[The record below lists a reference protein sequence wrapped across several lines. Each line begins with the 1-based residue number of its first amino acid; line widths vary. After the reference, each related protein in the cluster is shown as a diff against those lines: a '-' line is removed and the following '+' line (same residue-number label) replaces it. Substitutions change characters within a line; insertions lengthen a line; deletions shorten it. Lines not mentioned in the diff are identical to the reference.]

1 MNASEMSAFQQRL
14 AEIRET
20 RGDTIKVSEIGDV
33 VASLLRTLNGDLSA
47 SELRLYRELD
57 DLANYIRSAKSE
69 ISAIRPEQIQSDFI
83 DRATDELDAIV
94 KATESAT
101 TTILDCA
108 ETLGGLS
115 AKVGDEHGQAIN
127 DVVTRIYEA
136 SSFQDLTGQRVT
148 KVVNALK
155 HIELELEKIIKVFG
169 DEIRKTTSSA
179 KLSKPDDKRSD
190 AHLLNGPQLAGQ
202 GVSQAEID
210 ALLAG

>member
-1 MNASEMSAFQQRL
+1 MNANDMSAFQQRL
-14 AEIRET
+14 AEIREA
-20 RGDTIKVSEIGDV
+20 RGDTIKVSEVGDV

-47 SELRLYRELD
+47 GELRLYRELD
-57 DLANYIRSAKSE
+57 DLASYIRSAKSE

-94 KATESAT
+94 EATEGAAS
-101 TTILDCA
+101 TILDCA
-108 ETLGGLS
+108 EVLESLCS
-115 AKVGDEHGQAIN
+115 KVGDEHGQTITQ
-127 DVVTRIYEA
+127 VVTRIYEA

-169 DEIRKTTSSA
+169 DEIRKTASTA

-190 AHLLNGPQLAGQ
+190 AHLLNGPQLTGQ
-202 GVSQAEID
+202 GASQAEVD